1 MGRAFGTMGMH
12 GNDGKVSCG
21 LMPKARILA
30 LRLMLLA
37 FAATAALTIDISDAY
52 AQTNRCVR
60 LLATLDTL
68 DRNRDFRNY
77 QARSGELREVQ
88 RALQQ
93 VESRYV
99 RDGCNDDA
107 RAGRP
112 LNRECRVLARQ
123 ITDGRSQIESLSRGV
138 ETGAAIAQQREAVL
152 QEIARFRCSTGSTAG
167 VNQQQSGSVLDRLF
181 NELSGDPFDQEI
193 RDNFDTDY
201 FDGYAGYST
210 VRTLCVRTCDGYYW
224 PISYSTIPDY
234 VVNDADQCQQQCPG
248 TEVRLFYYSNPGEE
262 AEQAVDLTGA
272 SYMSLPNALKY
283 RREYDPSCTCKQQAN
298 FGSINIAETGGQSR
312 AVIDFNGVNFPLPL
326 RDPRR
331 RQPAAPVAAAEVIQA
346 EAASFVSVPLPRRRP
361 PAPGETPPPQP
372 IAPAAIEGPARYAR
386 FGDKTVRIVGPETPY
401 VPAVEGAS

>member
-1 MGRAFGTMGMH
+1 MIRTSG
-12 GNDGKVSCG
+12 
-21 LMPKARILA
+21 IA
-30 LRLMLLA
+30 LRLIVAIVATLVGY
-37 FAATAALTIDISDAY
+37 AAEVSASY
-52 AQTNRCVR
+52 AQSNSCRR
-60 LLATLDTL
+60 LLATLETL

-77 QARSGELREVQ
+77 ESRAGDLRDLQRS
-88 RALQQ
+88 LQQ

-123 ITDGRSQIESLSRGV
+123 ITQGREQIEELNRGV
-138 ETGAAIAQQREAVL
+138 DTGSAVAQQREAVL
-152 QEIARFRCSTGSTAG
+152 QEIARFGCT
-167 VNQQQSGSVLDRLF
+167 SGSSARVVDQNEPRGIFDQLF
-181 NELSGDPFDQEI
+181 QELSGDPFEQDI
-193 RDNFDTDY
+193 REEGYGDY

-248 TEVRLFYYSNPGEE
+248 TEVRLFYYDNPGQE

-283 RREYDPSCTCKQQAN
+283 RREFDASCSCKSQVN
-298 FGSINIAETGGQSR
+298 YGSINIAEAGGQSR
-312 AVIDFNGVNFPLPL
+312 AVIDFNGVNFPLPI

-331 RQPAAPVAAAEVIQA
+331 QQPTTVAAPSEIVQAAAA
-346 EAASFVSVPLPRRRP
+346 TYVSVPLPRKRP
-361 PAPGETPPPQP
+361 RAPGETPPPQP
-372 IAPAAIEGPARYAR
+372 IAPAATQGPARYAK

-401 VPAVEGAS
+401 APVVEGAS